1 MFVLSI
7 MWILSKE
14 GFESKIFSLLANFY
28 WAAFLEEQVPIWFLL
43 DVSSFALPGA
53 LKMLSVKT
61 TVKMWCFKMALKK
74 DDNVSSGLQGNEESS
89 ENCPSAGHHL
99 AFAPV
104 LGNSVLNPSDG
115 YPALWK
121 SFFPCSG
128 KIIWVVE
135 EEKVRVFTGMTSYSV
150 QYFITCLVYVQ
161 PVPWVSGAVSF
172 PVSVRLKQTE
182 SVACGLCESLLM
194 SAILRFARW

>member
-28 WAAFLEEQVPIWFLL
+28 RAAFLEEQVPIWFLL

-61 TVKMWCFKMALKK
+61 TVKTCFKMALKK
-74 DDNVSSGLQGNEESS
+74 DGNVSLGLQGNEESS
-89 ENCPSAGHHL
+89 ENCLSAGHHL
-99 AFAPV
+99 AFVPV

-121 SFFPCSG
+121 SFFPFSG
-128 KIIWVVE
+128 KII
-135 EEKVRVFTGMTSYSV
+135 
-150 QYFITCLVYVQ
+150 
-161 PVPWVSGAVSF
+161 
-172 PVSVRLKQTE
+172 
-182 SVACGLCESLLM
+182 
-194 SAILRFARW
+194 